1 MTLFRFFSLILA
13 YLLSANVVVNAQFQR
28 NNHTELNWKTIE
40 TEHFSVTYHQGL
52 ETSAGRVAKIAEE
65 IYHPVTALYNYEP
78 QNPIHFIIQDTD
90 DISNGA
96 AYFYDNKIVIWALP
110 MDYDLRGTHNWLRDV
125 VTHEFTHIVSM
136 QAAMRFNRHI
146 PALYFQWFRYE
157 NERRDDVVRG
167 FPNGIVSYPYAGL
180 TVPLWFAEGAAQYNS
195 GTLKYDHWDS
205 HRDMLLRERSLNGS
219 LLNLDDMAVF
229 GKVGIGN
236 ESVYN
241 QGYSFITYIAD
252 RFGEQSISKIAK
264 AFSSTLPISIS
275 GAIKKATGIEG
286 EIVFEDWKRKIGIDY
301 TGNTNIIQQNLAEGT
316 VISKGGAANLFP
328 TWSQDGNKI
337 AYLSSKNHISFGRT
351 DLMLFNAENGNS
363 EKIASSVGT
372 SPSWSPDG
380 NELVYGRVS
389 KPDKHG
395 STYFDLYR
403 YDIKKKKEKRLTH
416 GSRGRYPAFS
426 PDGKEIVFVTTN
438 DGASSLMVY
447 DIKTETIRE
456 LLSFEEI
463 RQAYKLD
470 WSPDGNSILFET
482 STENGRDIAL
492 VNADGSEFRMLLN
505 SPADERHPVFS
516 SDGEKIYYSS
526 DKTGIFNIYSYDLTN
541 SETKQWTNV
550 TGGAF
555 MPSVS
560 SKGELSYSRFEGT
573 EYKLSLLKLGNEVKP
588 EHSVYNNY
596 LETLP
601 TVDYD
606 QNSLPEYESKDYVAT
621 TMTTFFMPRLM
632 IDYGTVKVGG
642 YVFSNELLNKISVI
656 GGATINKDYDYDLY
670 LRFDFNRLSPN
681 IFIEAYGIS
690 QNVVDSLVLPGQT
703 TPLDIK
709 FNLKEVSPG
718 MTFYRGVK
726 DQFTFRLTYSIYSAS
741 QSGFLID
748 DFGGLVK
755 TSFGYDYFIGRSA
768 SVECGRDNS
777 ERTAKSYIVRDNGMR
792 WRLSYAYKRDKF
804 IVDFARNEDFGTI
817 EEVFIPF
824 NYQQLDLNID
834 KYFSLPGNS
843 ALALNIEG
851 GYISNNVN
859 DFLHYFGGGLLGMKG
874 YSYYSYGGERK
885 ILGTVTLNAP
895 ISNGINKALLN
906 LYIRDLYGG
915 IFFQYGDAW
924 IGTARINEFK
934 RTVGYSI
941 RVGAYS
947 FYAFPTA
954 FEFQAA
960 YGLDKFSDEQGI
972 VRGKEWRYYFTRLF
986 DFL

>member
-1 MTLFRFFSLILA
+1 MTLTRSVSLILA
-13 YLLSANVVVNAQFQR
+13 YLLSANLVANAQFQR
-28 NNHTELNWKTIE
+28 NNHTELDWKTIE
-40 TEHFSVTYHQGL
+40 TEHYNVTYHQGL
-52 ETSAGRVAKIAEE
+52 ETSARRVAKIAEE

-96 AYFYDNKIVIWALP
+96 AYFYDNKIIIWALP

-136 QAAMRFNRHI
+136 QTAMRFNRHI

-157 NERRDDVVRG
+157 SERRDDVVRG

-180 TVPLWFAEGAAQYNS
+180 TIPLWFAEGVAQYNS
-195 GTLKYDHWDS
+195 SALEYDHWDS
-205 HRDMLLRERSLNGS
+205 HRDMLLRERSLSGS

-229 GKVGIGN
+229 GKSGIGN

-241 QGYSFITYIAD
+241 QGYSFIRYMAE
-252 RFGEQSISKIAK
+252 RFGEQSLAKIAN
-264 AFSSTLPISIS
+264 AFSSKLPISIS
-275 GAIKKATGIEG
+275 SAIKKATGIEG
-286 EIVFEDWKRKIGIDY
+286 DIVFNDWQRKIGADY
-301 TGNTNIIQQNLAEGT
+301 TNNTKIIQQNVTEGKVLST
-316 VISKGGAANLFP
+316 GGAANLFP
-328 TWSQDGNKI
+328 SWSGDGSKI
-337 AYLSSKNHISFGRT
+337 AYLSSKGHISFGRT
-351 DLMLFNAENGNS
+351 DLMLYNIENGKS
-363 EKIASSVGT
+363 ERIVSAVNT

-380 NELVYGRVS
+380 NEIVYGRIG

-395 STYFDLYR
+395 SAYFDLYL
-403 YDIKKKKEKRLTH
+403 YDIKKEKEKRLTH

-438 DGASSLMVY
+438 DGASSLMIY
-447 DIKTETIRE
+447 NFESKKTKE

-470 WSPDGNSILFET
+470 WSPDGRSILFET

-492 VNADGSEFRMLLN
+492 VNADGGDFRMLLN
-505 SPADERHPVFS
+505 SPADERHPIFS
-516 SDGEKIYYSS
+516 PNGEKIYYSS
-526 DKTGIFNIYSYDLTN
+526 DKTGMFNIYSYDLASN
-541 SETKQWTNV
+541 ETKQWTNI

-560 SKGELSYSRFEGT
+560 SNGELSYSRFEGT
-573 EYKLSLLKLGNEVKP
+573 EYKLSILKLENEVNP
-588 EHSVYNNY
+588 EHSAYNNY

-601 TVDYD
+601 AIAYD
-606 QNSLPEYESKDYVAT
+606 QNSLPEYESKEYVT
-621 TMTTFFMPRLM
+621 TSTTTFFMPRLM

-642 YVFSNELLNKISVI
+642 YVFTNELLNKISVFSS
-656 GGATINKDYDYDLY
+656 ATINKDSDYDLY
-670 LRFDFNRLSPN
+670 LRFDYNQLSPN
-681 IFIEAYGIS
+681 IFIEAFGIS
-690 QNVVDSLVLPGQT
+690 QNVEDSLQLPGQT
-703 TPLDIK
+703 TQLDIK
-709 FNLKEVSPG
+709 FNLIEVSPG
-718 MTFYRGVK
+718 MTFYRGLS
-726 DQFTFRLTYSIYSAS
+726 DQFSFRLTYSIYSAT
-741 QSGFLID
+741 QIGFLILD
-748 DFGGLVK
+748 AGDRAK
-755 TSFGYDYFIGRSA
+755 TSLAFDYFIGRSA
-768 SVECGRDNS
+768 SIEWGRDIR
-777 ERTAKSYIVRDNGMR
+777 ERSAKGYIARDNGLS

-804 IVDFARNEDFGTI
+804 IVDFVRNETFGTG
-817 EEVFIPF
+817 EEVFEPF
-824 NYQQLDLNID
+824 NYQQLDLNIN
-834 KYFSLPGNS
+834 KYFSLPGKS

-885 ILGTVTLNAP
+885 ILGTARLNIP
-895 ISNGINKALLN
+895 ILKGINKALLN

-915 IFFQYGDAW
+915 IFYQYGDAW
-924 IGTARINEFK
+924 TGTAKINEFK

-941 RVGAYS
+941 RLGTYS

-960 YGLDKFSDEQGI
+960 YGLDKFLDLQGI
-972 VRGKEWRYYFTRLF
+972 SRGNEWRYYFTLLF